1 MPMFTK
7 RPTDPPNPLPTG
19 YSVIDAQMILEGDI
33 ETDGTL
39 RVDGH
44 MRGNVRRAD
53 VVVVATGASITGSVS
68 AREVIIG
75 GTITGNVSAQERI
88 ELQDTGSVA
97 GDIEAAAINIQE
109 GGKVDGRMSIHP
121 VASSQRSAESDAP
134 HAIPHVGAAYSG
146 EVG

>member
-1 MPMFTK
+1 MFTK
-7 RPTDPPNPLPTG
+7 RPTEPPNPLPTG
-19 YSVIDAQMILEGDI
+19 YSVFDTQMLVEGDV

-39 RVDGH
+39 RVDGN

-75 GTITGNVSAQERI
+75 GTINGNVTAVERI
-88 ELQDTGSVA
+88 ELQESGTVS
-97 GDIEAAAINIQE
+97 GDIEAAAVNIQE

-121 VASSQRSAESDAP
+121 VSSSQRSAESNAP
-134 HAIPHVGAAYSG
+134 RATPQVSTAFGGDVA
-146 EVG
+146 

>member
-1 MPMFTK
+1 MFTK
-7 RPTDPPNPLPTG
+7 RPPDSPNPLPTG
-19 YSVIDAQMILEGDI
+19 YSVFDVQMIVEGDV

-39 RVDGH
+39 RVDGN

-53 VVVVATGASITGSVS
+53 VVVVATGATITGSVS

-75 GTITGNVSAQERI
+75 GMITGNVTAVERI
-88 ELQDTGSVA
+88 ELRESGSVA

-121 VASSQRSAESDAP
+121 VSSSQRSAESNAP
-134 HAIPHVGAAYSG
+134 HATPQVTTAFSG